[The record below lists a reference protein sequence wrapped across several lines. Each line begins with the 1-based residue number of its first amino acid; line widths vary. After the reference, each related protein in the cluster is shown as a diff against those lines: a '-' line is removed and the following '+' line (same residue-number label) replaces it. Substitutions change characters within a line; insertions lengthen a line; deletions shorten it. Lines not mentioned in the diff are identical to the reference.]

1 MRIEVEMFVHRSD
14 VPAEISP
21 ELVLVSPPEEARA
34 AREALT
40 EPRPQKS
47 VPVSSAAPRAEV
59 LRQVVPAEAP
69 VVEARP
75 SEPQPATFAPP
86 PPPPTPAAPV
96 RRRRSRWLLLAF
108 AAVLAAGG
116 FLVGRELGDRHG
128 NGSAAPRPATAQS
141 LPQRAEPTGQA
152 QSAGTRAQS
161 TSSAA
166 GKTQSTSSAAV
177 GQSTRSPHVEPPPVV
192 SWRARPGVRHYRL
205 DLVRGG
211 AVVLTILTDEPR
223 ADIPLTFPNAGRR
236 SHLAPGAYEWRV
248 RAATA
253 RPSGVLAHGT
263 VMVH

>member
-1 MRIEVEMFVHRSD
+1 MFAHRSD

-40 EPRPQKS
+40 EPRPQKP

-75 SEPQPATFAPP
+75 PELQPATFAPP
-86 PPPPTPAAPV
+86 PPAPTPAAPV
-96 RRRRSRWLLLAF
+96 RRRSRWLLLAF

-116 FLVGRELGDRHG
+116 FLVGRELGDSHG
-128 NGSAAPRPATAQS
+128 NGTAAPRPATAQS
-141 LPQRAEPTGQA
+141 LPQEGATAGHA
-152 QSAGTRAQS
+152 QSGGTKTPSTSAAAGKTPS

-166 GKTQSTSSAAV
+166 L
-177 GQSTRSPHVEPPPVV
+177 GQTTRSPRVEPPPAV
-192 SWRARPGVRHYRL
+192 SWKARPGVRHYRL
-205 DLVRGG
+205 DLVRRG

-236 SHLAPGAYEWRV
+236 SHLAPDRYEWRV

-253 RPSGVLAHGT
+253 GPSRVLAHGT
-263 VMVH
+263 VTVH